1 MATPNLD
8 NILPNEEFD
17 QMLELEF
24 YLTAETH
31 HYDRSVLFIGITGQ
45 GKSSLCNF
53 LMNEQK
59 FQTDDSMIYCPEPS
73 KQALTNLKGK
83 NYLLVD
89 IPGVCDAERD
99 PKVVLSELMKSFF
112 FVRKQGISAIA
123 IVINP
128 NQKMITEHC
137 DALVDFLGR
146 ISPNIWERI
155 VVVFTHEKQT
165 IEKYGDKYISKMLQS
180 KYSPKFLKFVSEKC
194 KHRFLHVECQTLSDD
209 ELYWEMKISDFTE
222 CVESIMA
229 KNVHLE
235 TEMMDKIDQKYQK
248 LIELK
253 KNQEDHDRQQEF
265 MHKDPITHEV
275 EIVRAEKSQI
285 ETVSSKSGMM
295 TTLEDIVLAS
305 VGLAFLADVL
315 EIGIVATAAIA
326 IPVAV
331 AGAFVLGMKIRN
343 HFRD

>member
-1 MATPNLD
+1 MATPNHD

-24 YLTAETH
+24 YLNAETH

-59 FQTDDSMIYCPEPS
+59 FQVDDSMMSCPEPS

-128 NQKMITEHC
+128 NQKMITEHY
-137 DALVDFLGR
+137 DALVEFLGR
-146 ISPNIWERI
+146 ISPNIWERV

-165 IEKYGDKYISKMLQS
+165 IEKYASGDKYISKMLQS

-194 KHRFLHVECQTLSDD
+194 KHRFLHVECETLSDD
-209 ELYWEMKISDFTE
+209 ELYWEKKISDFTE

-229 KNVHLE
+229 KNVHLK
-235 TEMMDKIDQKYQK
+235 TEMMNKIDQKYQK
-248 LIELK
+248 LIELQ
-253 KNQEDHDRQQEF
+253 KNQEDYDRQQEF
-265 MHKDPITHEV
+265 MHKDPITDEV
-275 EIVRAEKSQI
+275 EIVRVEKSQI
-285 ETVSSKSGMM
+285 EKSGVM

-305 VGLAFLADVL
+305 LGLAFLADVL

-331 AGAFVLGMKIRN
+331 AGAFVFGKKIRD